1 MGMRMLNEQE
11 HFFSS
16 LIKSFAERPE
26 LLGNAGEGLGTDAV
40 ADPDG
45 LTDALLLAAST

>member
-1 MGMRMLNEQE
+1 MLNEQE

-26 LLGNAGEGLGTDAV
+26 LLGNAGRVL
-40 ADPDG
+40 
-45 LTDALLLAAST
+45 ALMLLPIQTG